1 MRTRDVFDIDLIGT
15 RLLERPE
22 DATAVPLEP
31 DWQPLTP
38 FGTPPVRAAV
48 LVALVRR
55 ADGIGVLYTER
66 AADLRAHSGQIA
78 FPGGKIDGPDESA
91 IQAAL
96 REAHEEIGLNP
107 DRVRVLGTLAPH
119 QTVTAFNVTP
129 VLAEVTGP
137 FTPTPEPGEVEE
149 IFEVPAAHLLTPA
162 NYQVEFRYWKRK
174 RRYYYTVPYGP
185 YYIWGATARMLRA
198 MADGVS
204 AQCGSEPTG

>member
-78 FPGGKIDGPDESA
+78 FPGGKIDGGDENCA
-91 IQAAL
+91 AAAL
-96 REAHEEIGLNP
+96 REAHEEVGLIAEEAEI
-107 DRVRVLGTLAPH
+107 LGYLPSYLTGTNYLI
-119 QTVTAFNVTP
+119 TP
-129 VLAEVTGP
+129 VVAAVSPSAPFAANPSEVADL
-137 FTPTPEPGEVEE
+137 
-149 IFEVPAAHLLTPA
+149 FEVPLSLLA
-162 NYQVEFRYWKRK
+162 RAES
-174 RRYYYTVPYGP
+174 YGRLEINSGP
-185 YYIWGATARMLRA
+185 RAPHSTWRIDYAGHVIWGITGNLTRIFYERALR
-198 MADGVS
+198 VLS
-204 AQCGSEPTG
+204 